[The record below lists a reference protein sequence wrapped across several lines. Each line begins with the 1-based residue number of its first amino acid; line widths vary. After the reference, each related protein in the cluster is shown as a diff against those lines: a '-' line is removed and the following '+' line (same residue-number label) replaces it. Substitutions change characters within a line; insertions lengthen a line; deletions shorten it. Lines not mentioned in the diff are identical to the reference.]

1 MYKTF
6 GILGLFLL
14 LVIIL
19 VVNPRVIHTIYS
31 NILGRVV
38 LIGFIIFL
46 TMNNM
51 TLGLL
56 AALCLI
62 IASNMFFTQGSY
74 NLFEG
79 LENINTNNSGLTIG
93 DDTSSSTET
102 SSTNKIHLV
111 TKAQDNTEDNTEDTK
126 KPINGSKLSE
136 LKTQAEVSGFTQG
149 VDRQTVDETIRSKS
163 SKTLPINEDTF
174 RSLDDVN
181 PSEPIIKG
189 FKIEAFS
196 SFN

>member
-6 GILGLFLL
+6 GILGLFVL

-19 VVNPRVIHTIYS
+19 VVNPRVIHTIYN

-38 LIGFIIFL
+38 LIGLIIFL
-46 TMNNM
+46 TMNNV

-79 LENINTNNSGLTIG
+79 LENINNSGVTIG
-93 DDTSSSTET
+93 DDTSSSTTT
-102 SSTNKIHLV
+102 SSNKINIV
-111 TKAQDNTEDNTEDTK
+111 TKSQTNSE

-136 LKTQAEVSGFTQG
+136 LKTQAETGG

-174 RSLDDVN
+174 RSLEDVN
-181 PSEPIIKG
+181 PSETMNKG